1 MLCSRSLILSG
12 GTVMMD
18 SSAMPVYE
26 AVILGIVQ
34 GITEFL
40 PISSTAHLRVVPS
53 LFGWGDPGAA
63 YSAVIQLGS
72 VIASITYFWR
82 DIVAISLGTVNGLQ
96 KKDFADQSVRM
107 SGAIVFGTI
116 PVCVLGLVLKPLLE
130 ATGSPLRS
138 LMVVGCAS
146 IFMALALAAAE
157 RLGSHK
163 RGIDTIG
170 AKDGLLVGLGQAMAL
185 IPGCSRSGSTLTVAM
200 LLNLKRDE
208 AARFSFLL
216 GMPAL
221 IISGLVELHHMV
233 KEGMSGAGIVDLAVG
248 FVVSAV
254 VSYAAIAWLLRY
266 LKSHATWVFVV
277 YRIIFGIAVIAL
289 AAQAIIH

>member
-1 MLCSRSLILSG
+1 
-12 GTVMMD
+12 MD
-18 SSAMPVYE
+18 SGAMPVYE
-26 AVILGIVQ
+26 AVVLGIVQ

-40 PISSTAHLRVVPS
+40 PISSTAHLRVVPT

-72 VIASITYFWR
+72 VIASVTYFWK
-82 DIVAISLGTVNGLQ
+82 DIVSITFGTLSGLQ
-96 KKDFADQSVRM
+96 KKDLSDQNVRM
-107 SGAIVFGTI
+107 SGAIIFGTI
-116 PVCVLGLVLKPLLE
+116 PVCVLGLLLKPLLE
-130 ATGSPLRS
+130 QDSSPLRS

-146 IFMALALAAAE
+146 IFMAIALATAE

-163 RGIDTIG
+163 RGIETIG
-170 AKDGLLVGLGQAMAL
+170 GKDGLLVGLGQAMAL

-221 IISGLVELHHMV
+221 VISGLVELIHMV
-233 KEGMSGAGIVDLAVG
+233 KDGMSGAGVLDLAVG

-254 VSYAAIAWLLRY
+254 VSYAAIAWLLQY
-266 LKSHATWVFVV
+266 LKSHATWIFVA
-277 YRIIFGIAVIAL
+277 YRVIFGIAVIAL
-289 AAQAIIH
+289 TSQAIIK

>member
-1 MLCSRSLILSG
+1 
-12 GTVMMD
+12 MMD
-18 SSAMPVYE
+18 SGAMPVYE
-26 AVILGIVQ
+26 AVVLGIVQ

-72 VIASITYFWR
+72 VIASVTYFWK
-82 DIVAISLGTVNGLQ
+82 DIVSITLGTLSGLQ
-96 KKDFADQSVRM
+96 KKDLSDQNVRM
-107 SGAIVFGTI
+107 GGAIIFGTI
-116 PVCVLGLVLKPLLE
+116 PVCVLGLLLKPLLE
-130 ATGSPLRS
+130 QDSSPLRS
-138 LMVVGCAS
+138 LMVVGGAS

-170 AKDGLLVGLGQAMAL
+170 GKDGLLVGLGQAMAL

-221 IISGLVELHHMV
+221 IISGLVELIHMV
-233 KEGMSGAGIVDLAVG
+233 KGGLSGAGVLDLAVG

-254 VSYAAIAWLLRY
+254 VSYAAIAWLLQY
-266 LKSHATWVFVV
+266 LKSHATWVFVA
-277 YRIIFGIAVIAL
+277 YRVVFGIAVIAL
-289 AAQAIIH
+289 TWQAIIK

>member
-1 MLCSRSLILSG
+1 MFG
-12 GTVMMD
+12 GIEVMD
-18 SSAMPVYE
+18 SGSMPIYE
-26 AVILGIVQ
+26 AVVLGIVQ

-72 VIASITYFWR
+72 VVASMTYFWK
-82 DIVAISLGTVNGLQ
+82 DIVKITLGSVSGLQ
-96 KKDFADQSVRM
+96 KQDFNDENVRM
-107 SGAIVFGTI
+107 AGAIIFGTI
-116 PVCVLGLVLKPLLE
+116 PVCVLGLLLKPLLE
-130 ATGSPLRS
+130 ADGSPLRS
-138 LMVVGCAS
+138 LMVVGGAS
-146 IFMALALAAAE
+146 IFMALMLALAE
-157 RLGSHK
+157 RIGTHK
-163 RGIDTIG
+163 RGISTIG
-170 AKDGLLVGLGQAMAL
+170 AKDGLLVGFGQAMAL

-221 IISGLVELHHMV
+221 IISGVVELYHMY
-233 KEGMSGAGIVDLAVG
+233 KAGMSDTGVVDLALG

-254 VSYAAIAWLLRY
+254 VSYVAIAWLIKY
-266 LKSHATWVFVV
+266 LGSHATWVFVG
-277 YRIIFGIAVIAL
+277 YRVIFGIAVIAL
-289 AAQAIIH
+289 ASQSMIK

>member
-1 MLCSRSLILSG
+1 
-12 GTVMMD
+12 MMD
-18 SSAMPVYE
+18 SGAMPVYE
-26 AVILGIVQ
+26 AVVLGIVQ

-40 PISSTAHLRVVPS
+40 PISSTAHLRVVPT

-72 VIASITYFWR
+72 VIASVTYFWK
-82 DIVAISLGTVNGLQ
+82 DIVSITFGTLSGLQ
-96 KKDFADQSVRM
+96 KKDLSDQNVRM
-107 SGAIVFGTI
+107 SGAIIFGTI
-116 PVCVLGLVLKPLLE
+116 PVCVLGLLLKPLLE
-130 ATGSPLRS
+130 QDSSPLRS

-146 IFMALALAAAE
+146 IFMAIALATAE

-163 RGIDTIG
+163 RGIETIG
-170 AKDGLLVGLGQAMAL
+170 GKDGLLVGLGQAMAL

-221 IISGLVELHHMV
+221 VISGLVELIHMV
-233 KEGMSGAGIVDLAVG
+233 KGGMSGAGVLDLAVG

-254 VSYAAIAWLLRY
+254 VSYAAIAWLLQY
-266 LKSHATWVFVV
+266 LKSHATWIFVA
-277 YRIIFGIAVIAL
+277 YRVIFGIAVIAL
-289 AAQAIIH
+289 TSQAIIK

>member
-1 MLCSRSLILSG
+1 
-12 GTVMMD
+12 MD
-18 SSAMPVYE
+18 SGAMPVYE
-26 AVILGIVQ
+26 AVVLGIVQ
-34 GITEFL
+34 GLTEFL
-40 PISSTAHLRVVPS
+40 PISSTAHLRVIPAV
-53 LFGWGDPGAA
+53 LGWTDAGTA

-72 VIASITYFWR
+72 VLASITYFWK
-82 DIVAISLGTVNGLQ
+82 DIVSITLGTIGGLQ
-96 KKDFADQSVRM
+96 KKDFADQHVRM
-107 SGAIVFGTI
+107 SGAIIFGTI
-116 PVCVLGLVLKPLLE
+116 PICVLGLILKPLLE
-130 ATGSPLRS
+130 QDGSPLRS
-138 LMVVGCAS
+138 FMVVGCAS

-157 RLGSHK
+157 KLGSHK

-170 AKDGLLVGLGQAMAL
+170 AKDGLLVGLGQAMAI

-221 IISGLVELHHMV
+221 ILSGLVEFYHMV
-233 KEGMSGAGIVDLAVG
+233 KEGISGTGVVDLAVG

-254 VSYAAIAWLLRY
+254 VSFAAIAWFLRY
-266 LKSHATWVFVV
+266 LKHHATWVFVA

-289 AAQAIIH
+289 ASQAIIK

>member
-1 MLCSRSLILSG
+1 
-12 GTVMMD
+12 MMD
-18 SSAMPVYE
+18 SGAMPVYE
-26 AVILGIVQ
+26 AVVLGIVQ

-40 PISSTAHLRVVPS
+40 PISSTAHLRVVPT

-72 VIASITYFWR
+72 VIASVTYFWK
-82 DIVAISLGTVNGLQ
+82 DIVSITFGTLSGLQ
-96 KKDFADQSVRM
+96 KKDLSDQNVRM
-107 SGAIVFGTI
+107 SGAIIFGTI
-116 PVCVLGLVLKPLLE
+116 PVCVLGLLLKPLLE
-130 ATGSPLRS
+130 QDSSPLRS

-146 IFMALALAAAE
+146 IFMAIALATAE

-163 RGIDTIG
+163 RGIETIG
-170 AKDGLLVGLGQAMAL
+170 GKDGLLVGLGQAMAL

-221 IISGLVELHHMV
+221 VISGLVELIHMV
-233 KEGMSGAGIVDLAVG
+233 KDGMSGAGVLDLAVG

-254 VSYAAIAWLLRY
+254 VSYAAIAWLLQY
-266 LKSHATWVFVV
+266 LKSHATWIFVA
-277 YRIIFGIAVIAL
+277 YRVIFGIAVIAL
-289 AAQAIIH
+289 TSQAIIK